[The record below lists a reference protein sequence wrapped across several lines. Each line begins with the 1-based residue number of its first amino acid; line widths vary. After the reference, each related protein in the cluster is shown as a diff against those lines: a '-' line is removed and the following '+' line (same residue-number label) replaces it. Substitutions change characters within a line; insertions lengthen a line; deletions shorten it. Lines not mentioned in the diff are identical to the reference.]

1 MKVEITKTQTITETK
16 EVPLR
21 FFEIGD
27 RDFREVVAATDLLSA
42 IKTAAE
48 ESGVGTFTDF
58 LENCK
63 EELIIKE
70 LTLKQI
76 EKTKIWDPDTNKRI
90 SVKSIIEE
98 GVKNNETS
106 FIIYSIGD

>member
-1 MKVEITKTQTITETK
+1 VKVKITKTQTITETK

-48 ESGVGTFTDF
+48 PGWMDDYKAF
-58 LENCK
+58 LDRCG

-76 EKTKIWDPDTNKRI
+76 EKTKIWDEDFNKRI
-90 SVKSIIEE
+90 SVKTIIEE
-98 GVKNNETS
+98 SVKNNEAS